1 MTLREA
7 DAIFASPARMEAV
20 GSLLKDRKVRRM
32 SLPGLAGSAAAM
44 LFAALDTA
52 KSPLLVIADDMTD
65 AGYLYKNI
73 VVSGSAR
80 LTLLRR
86 FCERMCLTGFPAPL
100 DCVVW
105 SRVPRLL
112 PRKWPRGR
120 ISAPGR

>member
-32 SLPGLAGSAAAM
+32 SLSGLAGSAAAM

-65 AGYLYKNI
+65 AGYLYNDI
-73 VVSGSAR
+73 RSIAGEDAVAIFPSGYKR
-80 LTLLRR
+80 DIR
-86 FCERMCLTGFPAPL
+86 FGQIDPPSQIL
-100 DCVVW
+100 
-105 SRVPRLL
+105 
-112 PRKWPRGR
+112 
-120 ISAPGR
+120 